1 MGGKVITRRLWFV
14 VPDVIPGQTK
24 DIPFQAF
31 KRVKVSRH
39 RSYKFFPDTK
49 NSDGLMS
56 VEATPLGCVIC
67 PSCKTGDGKFSNCI
81 YQDIRGNAVVEFPV
95 RLDLAKIAA
104 AKKRKSKAKAKKRKL
119 SSVKKGRPAKKPK
132 LSKSKAKKAVPS
144 K

>member
-1 MGGKVITRRLWFV
+1 MG
-14 VPDVIPGQTK
+14 
-24 DIPFQAF
+24 
-31 KRVKVSRH
+31 
-39 RSYKFFPDTK
+39 

-104 AKKRKSKAKAKKRKL
+104 SKKRKSKAKAKKRKL
-119 SSVKKGRPAKKPK
+119 PSVKKGRPAKKPK
-132 LSKSKAKKAVPS
+132 LSKSKAKRSAKKAVPS
-144 K
+144 KKTAKKTRGSKGRKRKRDKTE